1 MDTLAPRTRTE
12 IVSAL
17 DALAADGLG
26 FWTDIDPDRF
36 AARFGEAW
44 SPAENIVHLVK
55 ATSPVAKAMSL
66 PGPTLVTM
74 FGAGRGESVS
84 YRELRDRY
92 LELLVGGVDAGKY
105 APDELQ
111 IPDDRVAWQ
120 QGLVASCRDAV
131 RDLARV
137 AERWEESDLDRYQ
150 IPHPLLGQLTVR
162 EMLLFTLYHH
172 THHKQNV
179 ARRMES
185 S

>member
-1 MDTLAPRTRTE
+1 MDTFAPRTRTE

-17 DALAADGLG
+17 DALAADGLD
-26 FWTDIDPDRF
+26 FWIDIDPDRF

-66 PGPTLVTM
+66 PEPTLVTM

-150 IPHPLLGQLTVR
+150 ILHPLLGQLTVR

-185 S
+185 T